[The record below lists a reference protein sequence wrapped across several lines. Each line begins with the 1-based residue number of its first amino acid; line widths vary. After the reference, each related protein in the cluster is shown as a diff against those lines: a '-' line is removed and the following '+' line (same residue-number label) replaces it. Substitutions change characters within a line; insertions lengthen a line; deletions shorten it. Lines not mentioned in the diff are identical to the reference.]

1 MIPSDAEDFLK
12 SRGAH
17 RTPHSGSTLLH
28 HLAGVHAILQASGAD
43 EALCL
48 AGLFHSVYGTTA
60 FRPAI
65 VPHQERD
72 AVAHVIGP
80 RAEAL
85 VWIFSSLRRPAAFE
99 ESLASDGDSWADSIE
114 TSLDKR
120 YVAQA
125 LVRLECANLL
135 EQQVL
140 FRFPRLLGAAKA
152 AGMLDSEGFAVRCGP
167 ARGTSTE
174 GASR

>member
-1 MIPSDAEDFLK
+1 MIPSEAEDFLK

-17 RTPHSGSTLLH
+17 RTPHSGATLWH
-28 HLAGVHAILQASGAD
+28 HLAGVHEILQASGAD
-43 EALCL
+43 EATCL

-60 FRPAI
+60 FRLAI
-65 VPHQERD
+65 VPREERD
-72 AVAHVIGP
+72 AVARVIGP

-85 VWIFSSLRRPAAFE
+85 VWIFSTLSRPAALE
-99 ESLASDGDSWADSIE
+99 ESLAPGAAPCEDRIQ

-125 LVRLECANLL
+125 LLRLECANLL

-140 FRFPRLLGAAKA
+140 FRFPRLLGFARS

-167 ARGTSTE
+167 RKGISTE